1 MSKINFFIVMFI
13 LLAHCSIDTKSGLWE
28 NKNPSKSEQ
37 NISKINFSKELTF
50 EEFKENVILYG
61 KQSKYPSIMEKN
73 E

>member
-1 MSKINFFIVMFI
+1 MPKINFFIIMFI
-13 LLAHCSIDTKSGLWE
+13 LLSHCSIDTKSGLWE

>member
-1 MSKINFFIVMFI
+1 MLKINCLVIMIFI
-13 LLAHCSIDTKSGLWE
+13 LSHCSIDTKSGLWE